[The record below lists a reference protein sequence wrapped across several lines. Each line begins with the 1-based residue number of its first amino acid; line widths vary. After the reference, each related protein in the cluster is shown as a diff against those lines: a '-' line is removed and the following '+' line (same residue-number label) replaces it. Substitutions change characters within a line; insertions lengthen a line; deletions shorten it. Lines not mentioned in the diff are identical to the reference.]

1 MKIRLMLAVLLV
13 ATIMGGCMATPPLVM
28 ESGFQRKVITP
39 CDNDIL
45 CFRHTYDVT
54 WDNSCLDNS
63 TVYGSPRTSRR
74 CVPAKGYPVSYR
86 SNEYIWETGS
96 YGYLVTL
103 PGGGAVRMIDNGQES
118 NE

>member
-1 MKIRLMLAVLLV
+1 MRICLVLV
-13 ATIMGGCMATPPLVM
+13 ALLMATAMVGCVATPPLVM

-54 WDNSCLDNS
+54 WDNGCRENS
-63 TVYGSPRTSRR
+63 TLYDASRTSRR

-96 YGYLVTL
+96 YGYSITL
-103 PGGGAVRMIDNGQES
+103 PGGGAVRMLDNGQES
-118 NE
+118 N